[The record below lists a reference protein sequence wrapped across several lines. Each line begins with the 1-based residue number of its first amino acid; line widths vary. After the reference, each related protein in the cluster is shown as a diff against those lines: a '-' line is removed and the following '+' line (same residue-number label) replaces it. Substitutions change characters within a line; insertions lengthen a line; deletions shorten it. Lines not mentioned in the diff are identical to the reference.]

1 MTARFAA
8 IVLAAA
14 LSSAPGASAL
24 ANEPPAGSARSVR
37 IDDSGTVVV
46 DPVLA
51 MRWQPAGRTAS
62 SPLVSASTRVAVQ
75 LNLAAFTG
83 QAGRI
88 YMTLPRG
95 AGPAVRASWQTGGT
109 LLAGSLLS
117 GERALVYAGPIAAPV
132 LRDLLDITLE
142 ADGNRLQQPE
152 TLSFGF
158 EFEVAQ

>member
-1 MTARFAA
+1 
-8 IVLAAA
+8 
-14 LSSAPGASAL
+14 
-24 ANEPPAGSARSVR
+24 
-37 IDDSGTVVV
+37 
-46 DPVLA
+46 
-51 MRWQPAGRTAS
+51 
-62 SPLVSASTRVAVQ
+62 
-75 LNLAAFTG
+75 
-83 QAGRI
+83 
-88 YMTLPRG
+88 MTLPRG